1 MSKLSPRD
9 LRHNLRLNC
18 LHEFTWGFGFAFHTV
33 YAIAPLF
40 MKKLGAPPAVV
51 ASLAGLF
58 YILISIPQFFAA
70 VLGRN
75 IKNIKLAAIGI
86 HMLTLPSMFIAGY
99 TFTFLSPSGSSAWMF
114 YYICFILYGLSIGFV
129 IPIWAGFLRHA
140 TDNATRGSFF
150 GISFAFTSVGG
161 FIGGILVKM
170 LLSSSVPFPN
180 NFGWG
185 FLILTGSMAFGAM
198 LFIWFRLDS
207 SVEVQ
212 PHRTVKQFFKEVK
225 TIFQTRQNFRR
236 YLLARI
242 FFTFNYPAVSLYAV
256 YGQDKFSFDIS
267 EAGIFTILT
276 ATAFGVA
283 SYTSGKIG
291 DRFGHKTSLV
301 LSFIAHILAIL
312 TAISAQSMIWVY
324 GIFVFLGIGQ
334 GAFMPASMNLVY
346 DFAGEKGD
354 NKLFMAMIDTTLAP
368 FTLIAIIFA
377 GILAETVATVWIFL
391 AVAGFLLIG
400 LLLMIFRVKDPNH
413 KPHESPVYLEP
424 KV

>member
-1 MSKLSPRD
+1 MSKLSLKD

-40 MKKLGAPPAVV
+40 MKKLGAPAAVV

-75 IKNIKLAAIGI
+75 IKNIKLAAISVHG
-86 HMLTLPSMFIAGY
+86 LTLPSMFIAGFV
-99 TFTFLSPSGSSAWMF
+99 FTFFAPTGDTAWIF

-140 TDNATRGSFF
+140 TDDSTRGSFF
-150 GISFAFTSVGG
+150 GISFVFNSVGG

-170 LLSSSVPFPN
+170 LLSSAITFPE
-180 NFGWG
+180 NFGLG
-185 FLILTGSMAFGAM
+185 FLILTVSMAVGAL

-207 SVEVQ
+207 PRETQ
-212 PHRTVKQFFKEVK
+212 PHRTIGQFIHEVK
-225 TIFQTRQNFRR
+225 LIYRSRLNFRR

-256 YGQDKFSFDIS
+256 YSQDKFNFDIS
-267 EAGIFTILT
+267 EAGIFTALT
-276 ATAFGVA
+276 ATAFGLA
-283 SYTSGKIG
+283 SFISGKIG
-291 DRFGHKTSLV
+291 DRFGHKTSLT
-301 LSFIAHILAIL
+301 LAFTAHLLAIF
-312 TAISAQSMIWVY
+312 TAVSAQSMIWVY
-324 GIFVFLGIGQ
+324 GIFLFLGFGQ

-354 NKLFMAMIDTTLAP
+354 NKLFMAMVDTTLAP
-368 FTLIAIIFA
+368 FTLVAIIFA
-377 GILAETVATVWIFL
+377 GILAETVSPVWIFSL
-391 AVAGFLLIG
+391 IAGFLTVG
-400 LLLMIFRVKDPNH
+400 LLLLIFRVNDPKH
-413 KPHESPVYLEP
+413 HPHEPPVY
-424 KV
+424 VDV

>member
-1 MSKLSPRD
+1 MSKLSPKD
-9 LRHNLRLNC
+9 HRHNLRLNC

-70 VLGRN
+70 ILGRN
-75 IKNIKLAAIGI
+75 IKNIKLAAIGV
-86 HMLTLPSMFIAGY
+86 HGLTLPPMFIAGY
-99 TFTFLSPSGSSAWMF
+99 TFAFFSPTGSSAWIF

-140 TDNATRGSFF
+140 TNDATRGSFF
-150 GISFAFTSVGG
+150 GISFAVNSVGG
-161 FIGGILVKM
+161 FIGGILVKI

-185 FLILTGSMAFGAM
+185 FLILTASMTIGAA
-198 LFIWFRLDS
+198 LFIWFRLDTPT
-207 SVEVQ
+207 EIQ
-212 PHRTVKQFFKEVK
+212 PHRTIKHFIREVK
-225 TIFQTRQNFRR
+225 TIFKTRLNFKR

-256 YGQDKFSFDIS
+256 YSQDKFSFDIS
-267 EAGIFTILT
+267 EAGIFTALT
-276 ATAFGVA
+276 ATAFGMA
-283 SYTSGKIG
+283 SFFSGKIG
-291 DRFGHKTSLV
+291 DRFGHKISLT
-301 LSFIAHILAIL
+301 LAFTAHLFAII
-312 TAISAQSMIWVY
+312 TAISAQSMLWVY
-324 GIFVFLGIGQ
+324 GIFIFLGFGQ

-354 NKLFMAMIDTTLAP
+354 NKLFMAMVDTTLAP
-368 FTLIAIIFA
+368 FTLVAIIFA
-377 GILAETVATVWIFL
+377 GVLAETVSTIWIFSII
-391 AVAGFLLIG
+391 AGFLFIG
-400 LLLMIFRVKDPNH
+400 ILLLIFRVDDPNH